1 MAEADIL
8 HLFHTGYAEIREPDI
23 HYGRKNADFGQG
35 FYLSD
40 SDEFAGKWMRER
52 KDAVIHVNA
61 YELDLAGLRV
71 LRFTR
76 DADWLD
82 YILRNRAGYADAHP
96 EADVV
101 IGPIANDTIY
111 DTLGIM
117 TSGVLT
123 RAQSLE
129 LLCIGPAFEQ
139 TVIKTEQAAAQLKW
153 LSARTLA
160 HGEAARF
167 RERVQREEAEYQT
180 LLAEALEDLL

>member
-1 MAEADIL
+1 MAKSDFL
-8 HLFHTGYAEIREPDI
+8 HLFHTGYAEIRDPDI

-52 KDAVIHVNA
+52 KDAIIHINA
-61 YELDLAGLRV
+61 YELDLRGLNV

-76 DADWLD
+76 DQDWLD
-82 YILRNRAGYADAHP
+82 YILRNRAGYADSCP

-111 DTLGIM
+111 DTLGVL

-123 RAQSLE
+123 REQSLE
-129 LLCIGPAFEQ
+129 LLRQPVKKCLQNGMA
-139 TVIKTEQAAAQLKW
+139 VVAIKTREKI
-153 LSARTLA
+153 
-160 HGEAARF
+160 F
-167 RERVQREEAEYQT
+167 RKFQK
-180 LLAEALEDLL
+180 L